1 MARPSTSSSTSSRS
15 SAQAPSTSQT
25 ETNRRR
31 SGDTPEKDSSEH
43 KHDYADIQ
51 SPFTSKPYPYDVSL
65 LPEGKRSLSHISAQ
79 AFWLGF
85 VLAASL
91 ILGIQAASYEYRIWR
106 LFAFTASLSLF
117 HFLEF
122 WTTATYN
129 LPQVRASSFL
139 LFSNGTAYNTAHG
152 AALLEILFSTFLFP
166 SYQARFVNFFTIFA
180 GLILVI
186 FGQLMRS
193 IAMATAGTNF
203 NHTPQRVKQQ
213 GHELVTSGIYALSR
227 HPSYMAFFWWAIG
240 TQILVGNKICL
251 VAFIISL
258 WTFFNNRIKC
268 ELSSASKNSFSY
280 RLHSILTSDLAEERS
295 LVEFFGR
302 DYHAY
307 RKSTMTGIPFI

>member
-1 MARPSTSSSTSSRS
+1 MARPSTSSSTSSRPS
-15 SAQAPSTSQT
+15 SSQVPNASQT
-25 ETNRRR
+25 EPNRR
-31 SGDTPEKDSSEH
+31 SGDVSEKDDSSEP

-65 LPEGKRSLSHISAQ
+65 LPEGKRSFSHISAQ

-91 ILGIQAASYEYRIWR
+91 VLGVQAAYFESTTWRI
-106 LFAFTASLSLF
+106 FAFTASLSLF

-129 LPQVRASSFL
+129 QPQARASSFL
-139 LFSNGTAYNTAHG
+139 LFSNGTAYNAAHS
-152 AALLEILFSTFLFP
+152 AALFEIVISCFYP
-166 SYQARFVNFFTIFA
+166 SYQSRFVNSFTITI
-180 GLILVI
+180 GLVLVV
-186 FGQLMRS
+186 FGQIMRS
-193 IAMATAGTNF
+193 TAMATAGTNF
-203 NHTPQRVKQQ
+203 NHTPQKVKQQ

-251 VAFIISL
+251 VVFIVSL
-258 WTFFNNRIKC
+258 YSFFSNRIKC
-268 ELSSASKNSFSY
+268 ELPPCENLCGLRCTDFN
-280 RLHSILTSDLAEERS
+280 LAEERS
-295 LVEFFGR
+295 LVEFFGK
-302 DYHAY
+302 DYDAY

>member
-1 MARPSTSSSTSSRS
+1 MARPSTSSSTSSRPS
-15 SAQAPSTSQT
+15 SSQVSNASQT
-25 ETNRRR
+25 EPNRR
-31 SGDTPEKDSSEH
+31 SGDFSEKDDSSEP

-65 LPEGKRSLSHISAQ
+65 LPEGKRSFSHISAQ

-91 ILGIQAASYEYRIWR
+91 VLGVQAAYFESTTWRI
-106 LFAFTASLSLF
+106 FAFTASLSLF

-129 LPQVRASSFL
+129 QPQARASSFL
-139 LFSNGTAYNTAHG
+139 LFSNGTAYNAAHS
-152 AALLEILFSTFLFP
+152 AALFEIVISCFYP
-166 SYQARFVNFFTIFA
+166 SYQSRFVNSFTITI
-180 GLILVI
+180 GLVLVV
-186 FGQLMRS
+186 FGQIMRS
-193 IAMATAGTNF
+193 TAMATAGTNF
-203 NHTPQRVKQQ
+203 NHTPQKVKQQ

-251 VAFIISL
+251 VVFIVSL
-258 WTFFNNRIKC
+258 YSFFSNRIKC
-268 ELSSASKNSFSY
+268 ELPPCENLCGLRCTDFN
-280 RLHSILTSDLAEERS
+280 LAEERS
-295 LVEFFGR
+295 LVEFFGK
-302 DYHAY
+302 DYDAY

>member
-1 MARPSTSSSTSSRS
+1 MARPSTSSSTSSRPTS
-15 SAQAPSTSQT
+15 SQVPNASQT
-25 ETNRRR
+25 EPNRR
-31 SGDTPEKDSSEH
+31 SGDASEKDDGNEP

-65 LPEGKRSLSHISAQ
+65 LPDGKRSFSHISAQ

-91 ILGIQAASYEYRIWR
+91 VLGVQAAYFGSTTWRI
-106 LFAFTASLSLF
+106 FAFTASLSLF

-129 LPQVRASSFL
+129 QPQARASSFL
-139 LFSNGTAYNTAHG
+139 LFSNGTAYNAAHS
-152 AALLEILFSTFLFP
+152 AALFEIVISCFYP
-166 SYQARFVNFFTIFA
+166 SYQSRFVNSFTITV
-180 GLILVI
+180 GLVLVV
-186 FGQLMRS
+186 FGQIMRS
-193 IAMATAGTNF
+193 TAMATAGTNF
-203 NHTPQRVKQQ
+203 NHTPQKVKQQ

-251 VAFIISL
+251 VVFIVSL
-258 WTFFNNRIKC
+258 YSFFSNRIKC
-268 ELSSASKNSFSY
+268 ELPPCENLCGLRCTDFN
-280 RLHSILTSDLAEERS
+280 LAEERS
-295 LVEFFGR
+295 LVEFFGK
-302 DYHAY
+302 DYDAY

>member
-1 MARPSTSSSTSSRS
+1 MARPSTSSSTQSSS
-15 SAQAPSTSQT
+15 QVPNTSQN

-31 SGDTPEKDSSEH
+31 SGDSSEKDDSSEH
-43 KHDYADIQ
+43 KHDYAEIQ

-85 VLAASL
+85 ILAASL
-91 ILGIQAASYEYRIWR
+91 ICGIEAAYFGMTIWR

-129 LPQVRASSFL
+129 LPQARASSFL
-139 LFSNGTAYNTAHG
+139 LFSNGWAYNMAHG
-152 AALLEILFSTFLFP
+152 AALFEVVISDMFFS
-166 SYQARFVNFFTIFA
+166 SYQARFVNFATITV
-180 GLILVI
+180 GLALVI

-193 IAMATAGTNF
+193 TAMATAGTNF

-213 GHELVTSGIYALSR
+213 GHELVSTGIYALSR
-227 HPSYMAFFWWAIG
+227 HPSYMAFFWWAVG
-240 TQILVGNKICL
+240 TQIMVGNKICL
-251 VAFIISL
+251 VAFIVSL

-268 ELSSASKNSFSY
+268 ELTVRVTRCFHTNRTVY
-280 RLHSILTSDLAEERS
+280 
-295 LVEFFGR
+295 
-302 DYHAY
+302 
-307 RKSTMTGIPFI
+307 

>member
-1 MARPSTSSSTSSRS
+1 MARPSISSSTSSRPS
-15 SAQAPSTSQT
+15 SSQVPNASQT
-25 ETNRRR
+25 EPNRR
-31 SGDTPEKDSSEH
+31 SGDFSEKDDSSEP

-65 LPEGKRSLSHISAQ
+65 LPDGKRSFSHISAQ

-91 ILGIQAASYEYRIWR
+91 VLGVQAAYFGSTTWRI
-106 LFAFTASLSLF
+106 FAFTASLSLF

-129 LPQVRASSFL
+129 QPQARASSFL
-139 LFSNGTAYNTAHG
+139 LFSNGTAYNAAHS
-152 AALLEILFSTFLFP
+152 AALFEIVISCFYP
-166 SYQARFVNFFTIFA
+166 SYQSRFVNSFTITI
-180 GLILVI
+180 GLVLVV
-186 FGQLMRS
+186 FGQIMRS
-193 IAMATAGTNF
+193 TAMATAGTNF
-203 NHTPQRVKQQ
+203 NHTPQKVKQQ

-251 VAFIISL
+251 VVFIVSL
-258 WTFFNNRIKC
+258 YSFFSNRIKC
-268 ELSSASKNSFSY
+268 ELPPCENLCGLRCTDFN
-280 RLHSILTSDLAEERS
+280 LAEERS
-295 LVEFFGR
+295 LVEFFGK
-302 DYHAY
+302 DYDAY